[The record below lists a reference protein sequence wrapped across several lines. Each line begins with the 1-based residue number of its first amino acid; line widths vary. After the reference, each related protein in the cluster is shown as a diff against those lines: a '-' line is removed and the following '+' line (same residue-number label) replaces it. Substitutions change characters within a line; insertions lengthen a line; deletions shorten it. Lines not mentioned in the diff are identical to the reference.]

1 MAFQCGFFNSINGD
15 RKYNAEQMNN
25 PYSRIISNGVFG
37 DSETSTDLQ
46 VKSDSGLKIIVKQ
59 GQGMFDNKWAIL
71 DADLP
76 MTVPTPHVSMARI
89 DSIIVRIDN
98 SDDVRAGSIV
108 YKQGEASSNPVPVE
122 LENTVNVKEYRLA
135 KITVNPNVTEITQA
149 NITDCRPTSECG
161 FIHNLLWD
169 SDITT
174 TYEQWHSQFHEW
186 FDNLRETLASSTVLV
201 SFTSQYVTTEQ
212 DETVIPI
219 SIPQYKSVL
228 DILQVYINSLLCFEG
243 TDYTVDDFNN
253 VILKNGVDKGT
264 EIHFVVY
271 KSMDGTGI
279 DKFIEDVDDLISRQ
293 NEVESG
299 FSVVESKV
307 DSLEST
313 VNTLDAKLKNTSLKA
328 DEAEL
333 DIATLTS
340 KVTQNVSDIGVLS
353 TKVTK
358 NINDIAGLDTRIDKL
373 ETVTYSPLWEGA
385 KTMGGSDVITPSKK
399 LDDCRN
405 GWLLVW
411 SGYNTSTNKAT
422 ETRLQFTYIPKNLM
436 ANLTVESMPIY
447 SNLIYTYY
455 ESGNFDVTAKLVTVT
470 DEKITGF
477 AGNVATDFGKGIC
490 LMAVME
496 W

>member
-37 DSETSTDLQ
+37 NSESSTDFQ
-46 VKSDSGLKIIVKQ
+46 VKSDSGLNIIVKQ
-59 GQGMFDNKWAIL
+59 GQGIFSGKWSIL
-71 DADLP
+71 DADMPL
-76 MTVPTPHVSMARI
+76 TIATPHVSMSRI

-98 SDDVRAGSIV
+98 SDDVRAGSIE
-108 YKQGEASSNPVPVE
+108 YKQGEASASPVPIK
-122 LENTVNVKEYRLA
+122 LENTANVKEYRLA
-135 KITVNPNVTEITQA
+135 KITVNPNVTQITQA
-149 NITDCRPTSECG
+149 NITDCRPTGECG

-174 TYEQWHSQFHEW
+174 TYDQWHAQFHEW

-201 SFTSQYVTTEQ
+201 SFTSKYITTAQ

-219 SIPQYKSVL
+219 GISQFKSVL
-228 DILQVYINSLLCFEG
+228 DILQVYVNNLLCFEG
-243 TDYTVDDFNN
+243 TDYTVDNFNN
-253 VILKNGVDKGT
+253 IVLTNGVDKGT
-264 EIHFVVY
+264 EIHFIVY

-293 NEVESG
+293 NEVES
-299 FSVVESKV
+299 KV
-307 DSLEST
+307 ISLEST
-313 VNTLDAKLKNTSLKA
+313 VNTLDAKLKNTSLQA
-328 DEAEL
+328 DESAL
-333 DIATLTS
+333 DIVALISKTNTTNTNLSALT
-340 KVTQNVSDIGVLS
+340 

-358 NINDIAGLDTRIDKL
+358 NINDIAGLDTRINKL

-385 KTMGGSDVITPSKK
+385 NQMGGSASITPSKK

-422 ETRLQFTYIPKNLM
+422 QTRLQFTYVPKNIM
-436 ANLTVESMPIY
+436 ANLAVESMPIY

-455 ESGNFDVTAKLVTVT
+455 ESGTFDVTAKLVTIT
-470 DEKITGF
+470 DDKITGF
-477 AGNVATDFGKGIC
+477 AGNVVTDFGKGIC
-490 LMAVME
+490 LMYVME